1 MHTERRKIQREGRE
15 ASIIFL
21 LDGGGMGLLGAIAN
35 DSKKVR
41 PSLLILVL
49 TMDRW
54 LQGLHNK
61 QHFLE
66 KIRLYN
72 ISKNCK

>member
-15 ASIIFL
+15 ATIIFL
-21 LDGGGMGLLGAIAN
+21 LGGGGMGLHGAIAN

-54 LQGLHNK
+54 LQGCPSCNQLT
-61 QHFLE
+61 Q
-66 KIRLYN
+66 
-72 ISKNCK
+72 